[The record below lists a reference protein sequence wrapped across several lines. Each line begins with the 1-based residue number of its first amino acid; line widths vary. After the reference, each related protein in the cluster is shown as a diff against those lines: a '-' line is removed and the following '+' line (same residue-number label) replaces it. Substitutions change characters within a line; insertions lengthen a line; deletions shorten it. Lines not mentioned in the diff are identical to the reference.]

1 MGLKRLLARIDEL
14 ERRVAALEGASAR
27 PTANPVPCPRCGAH
41 MDLVASRPDPKFG
54 FAGAKLD
61 DRKCSSCGFEEQVM
75 RKPV

>member
-14 ERRVAALEGASAR
+14 ERRVAALEGRRRAHSQPGSLPALR
-27 PTANPVPCPRCGAH
+27 RH